1 MKFAFDHDYHIHSRI
16 SLCSSDPAQT
26 PERILSYAREN
37 GIHTICLT
45 DHFWDETVSGASDW
59 YQKQN

>member
-1 MKFAFDHDYHIHSRI
+1 MKFAFDHDYHIHSQI

-37 GIHTICLT
+37 GLHTI
-45 DHFWDETVSGASDW
+45 
-59 YQKQN
+59 